1 MDKDL
6 EYFRTLHSFCFHLSD
21 IDKNELMGAEHL
33 HELSKRVGFNLTGKE
48 YAEEDDIG
56 ANSKDNP
63 IMQVIQL
70 SRLKKEPI
78 DKTYSESTI
87 DEPFSVIQYIDKA
100 YREFK
105 TANRLYD
112 YTDILEW
119 FAEHGS
125 RVCPNY
131 AVTFLDEAQD
141 LSPLQW
147 EIAHI
152 LNKSSQRMYVAG
164 DDDQAIY
171 RWAGADVEHFLDVED
186 GSEVLSQSYR
196 IPKSVHQ
203 YATRIV
209 NRIKTA
215 GQRPT
220 SPSRGRAG

>member
-1 MDKDL
+1 MFVIYGPPGTGKTTTLLNMVEKAIDDGTPPTSIAFLAFTRKAAREAKERAARRFNLSLDKDL

-87 DEPFSVIQYIDKA
+87 DEPFSVIQYIDKS
-100 YREFK
+100 YRDFK

-152 LNKSSQRMYVAG
+152 LNQSSQRMYVAG
-164 DDDQAIY
+164 DDDQAI
-171 RWAGADVEHFLDVED
+171 
-186 GSEVLSQSYR
+186 
-196 IPKSVHQ
+196 
-203 YATRIV
+203 
-209 NRIKTA
+209 
-215 GQRPT
+215 
-220 SPSRGRAG
+220 